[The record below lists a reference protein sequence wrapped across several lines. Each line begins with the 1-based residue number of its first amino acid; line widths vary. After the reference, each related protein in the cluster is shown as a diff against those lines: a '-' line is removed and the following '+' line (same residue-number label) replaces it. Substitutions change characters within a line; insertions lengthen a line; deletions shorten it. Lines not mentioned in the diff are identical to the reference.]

1 MMINDKNKIK
11 KRGKFNIF
19 VNPDSLYFSFSSSF
33 FPSPFSF
40 FFFFYLSPLTPSPPL
55 FSPPFSPP
63 PPSNNRNLYIYS
75 LLNSSDPR
83 NSTSRN
89 GYVFKNGL
97 FTSPFPSSSSL
108 LDPLPLPLP
117 LFLVFVL
124 KSFKTFHRY
133 ASSNPLV

>member
-1 MMINDKNKIK
+1 MINNKNRMKK
-11 KRGKFNIF
+11 KRGKDLISSSTQTFF
-19 VNPDSLYFSFSSSF
+19 TSPSLLLFLFLLPLFPSSSSF
-33 FPSPFSF
+33 IFLLLPLSSPSPS
-40 FFFFYLSPLTPSPPL
+40 LL
-55 FSPPFSPP
+55 
-63 PPSNNRNLYIYS
+63 PPSNNQNLYIYS
-75 LLNSSDPR
+75 LLNSFDPR

-97 FTSPFPSSSSL
+97 CTPPFPSSSSL

-117 LFLVFVL
+117 LLLVFVL

>member
-1 MMINDKNKIK
+1 MMINNKNRMKK
-11 KRGKFNIF
+11 KRGKDLTSSSTQTRFTS
-19 VNPDSLYFSFSSSF
+19 PSLLFFLLLPSSSSSF
-33 FPSPFSF
+33 IFL
-40 FFFFYLSPLTPSPPL
+40 LSPLSSPSL
-55 FSPPFSPP
+55 SSPH
-63 PPSNNRNLYIYS
+63 PSNNQNLYIYS

-97 FTSPFPSSSSL
+97 CTSPFPSSSSL
-108 LDPLPLPLP
+108 LDPLPLPL
-117 LFLVFVL
+117 LLVFAL